1 MVTFPVVANPL
12 HPEEF
17 RRALT
22 GFWSEQLTI
31 ESDRGGLV
39 LALPL
44 MLPDGVQIVV
54 QVQPVAERRALLT
67 DSGDVLRWLT
77 NRGLNLKTETSR
89 QWIDDRI
96 STFELQR
103 DGYELSRE
111 IALPV
116 QGLDLHL
123 FGEALVSIAHL
134 IVRHETQQ
142 PVASP
147 ANEQIARVFADL
159 AVPYQQRVKLSGLT
173 EDAIEVDYF
182 FDRHVPSAVE
192 IIGKG
197 GRILDTMER
206 WGWRWHDL
214 RRKTPT
220 LRAAMIYDPERQ
232 IIDATSRR
240 IGEECCELFCAY
252 HETDR
257 IVNFVNA

>member
-1 MVTFPVVANPL
+1 MVTTTVDSIIL

-31 ESDRGGLV
+31 EQDQNDLV

-44 MLPDGVQIVV
+44 MLPDGVQIAIEAR
-54 QVQPVAERRALLT
+54 PIAERRAILS
-67 DSGDVLRWLT
+67 DAGDVLRWLT
-77 NRGLNLKTETSR
+77 TRGLNLKAEANK
-89 QWIDDRI
+89 QWLDERLA
-96 STFELQR
+96 TFELTR
-103 DGYELSRE
+103 SGYEIFRE
-111 IALPV
+111 IPLPV
-116 QGLDLHL
+116 QGLDVHL

-134 IVRHETQQ
+134 VCRHEPQQ
-142 PVASP
+142 AIATS
-147 ANEQIARVFADL
+147 AAEQVNRVFLDTGIA
-159 AVPYQQRVKLSGLT
+159 YQRNVKLTGT
-173 EDAIEVDYF
+173 IEEAIEVDYF
-182 FDRHVPSAVE
+182 FEQHAPSAIE

-206 WGWRWHDL
+206 WGYRWHDL
-214 RRKTPT
+214 KHKTPA

-232 IIDATSRR
+232 TIDATSRR

-257 IVNFVNA
+257 ILEFVSA